1 MKELPFYNE
10 LSIVKNINA
19 LHSYARSY
27 KVEIVYI
34 KDPLVQIETSKS
46 RIKDLFKDLLYELK
60 GFKYQITVNILLSKL
75 KTDGCIEYS
84 FVYFNSTTKT
94 VINTDKFNL
103 DQSFQETL
111 YRIDNWINLG
121 SGWIIERINS
131 QYLNVSFYSPLI
143 GSTYIELPS
152 GLKHPIK
159 SIN

>member
-84 FVYFNSTTKT
+84 FVNFNSTTKT